1 MVYVVYQIFYEKLM
15 EDVGSGANIIG
26 VYAKLEDATNTR
38 DRIMQEDLE
47 YGYELKGDSRLVWKT
62 DSRVYYD
69 LIIKPEK
76 LR

>member
-26 VYAKLEDATNTR
+26 VYAKLEDATRAR

-47 YGYELKGDSRLVWKT
+47 YGYELKG
-62 DSRVYYD
+62 
-69 LIIKPEK
+69 
-76 LR
+76 